1 MATMALD
8 RQLAP
13 SQRQL
18 PAPPALGL
26 EMVLE
31 EPEMALEV
39 DQVEQA
45 LVGLVVL
52 EALEMVL
59 EMDRTLYQEPS
70 QTRYR
75 ALFQEQA

>member
-1 MATMALD
+1 
-8 RQLAP
+8 
-13 SQRQL
+13 
-18 PAPPALGL
+18 
-26 EMVLE
+26 MVLE